1 METRSLGLLL
11 LRLSLGGMLLVG
23 HGWSKL
29 LGFADKMD
37 HFPDPL
43 GVGSSVSL
51 GLVVLAEVLCTAAV
65 MIGFKTRQAV
75 LPIIG
80 FSLVAAFVFH
90 GDDPFAKR
98 ELALVYGAWAT
109 TLLFTGPGRYSL
121 DEQL

>member
-1 METRSLGLLL
+1 MDTRSIGLLI
-11 LRLSLGGMLLVG
+11 LRVSLGGVLLVG

-29 LGFADKMD
+29 LGFTDKMD

-43 GVGSSVSL
+43 GVGPRVSL

-65 MIGFKTRQAV
+65 VVGFKTRKAV

-80 FSLVAAFVFH
+80 FAAVAAFIFH
-90 GDDPFAKR
+90 GDDPFQKR

-109 TLLFTGPGRYSL
+109 TLLFTGPGRYSV

>member
-1 METRSLGLLL
+1 MDLRSLGLLF

-43 GVGSSVSL
+43 GVGPRVSL

-65 MIGFKTRQAV
+65 MVGFKTRKAV
-75 LPIIG
+75 VPVIG
-80 FSLVAAFVFH
+80 FALVAAFVFH
-90 GDDPFAKR
+90 GDDPFGKR

-109 TLLFTGPGRYSL
+109 TLLLTGPGRYSL